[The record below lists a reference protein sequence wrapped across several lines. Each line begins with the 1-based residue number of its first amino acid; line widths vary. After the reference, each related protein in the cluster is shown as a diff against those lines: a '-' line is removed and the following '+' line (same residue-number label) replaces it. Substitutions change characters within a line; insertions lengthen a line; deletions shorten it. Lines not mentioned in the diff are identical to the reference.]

1 MEQDSQNKNQANN
14 TLHQI
19 IMQREWRRENKQMVD
34 SAADLRNALQMMII
48 LKLQLE
54 NKGNLRKN
62 V

>member
-1 MEQDSQNKNQANN
+1 
-14 TLHQI
+14 
-19 IMQREWRRENKQMVD
+19 MQREWRRENKQMVD

-54 NKGNLRKN
+54 NKGNLREN